1 MLTPLDVCLPKVHD
15 AVRTCAFQSDQPTVN
30 ILNTVV
36 LLAAIAWVI
45 LQLRATRRK
54 LRSGDDVKIPEFAV
68 TLVFGLCIVATLVFG
83 LSALHLLW
91 LFPLSVGIGLFMLF
105 FRAGVNFTMACLGLL
120 VSFKPYQESDPEN
133 RSDR

>member
-1 MLTPLDVCLPKVHD
+1 M
-15 AVRTCAFQSDQPTVN
+15 N
-30 ILNTVV
+30 ILKTVV
-36 LLAAIAWVI
+36 LVAAIAGVI

-54 LRSGDDVKIPEFAV
+54 LRSGDDVKIPPFAV
-68 TLVFGLCIVATLVFG
+68 TLVFGLCIVAILIFG

-120 VSFKPYQESDPEN
+120 ASLKPYQEN
-133 RSDR
+133 DREQH

>member
-1 MLTPLDVCLPKVHD
+1 M
-15 AVRTCAFQSDQPTVN
+15 N

-54 LRSGDDVKIPEFAV
+54 LRSGDDVKIPQFAV
-68 TLVFGLCIVATLVFG
+68 TLVFGLCIVAILIFG

-120 VSFKPYQESDPEN
+120 ASLKPYQEN
-133 RSDR
+133 DREQH